1 MQYYYNSFNCLLVIS
16 LESTI
21 STYAATTST
30 TSDAAITT
38 TTVTTIGAYY
48 IKCIDFIKSS
58 SFHDFQQWQ
67 YNNNTSIKY
76 NNDVSNINTRY
87 LKHD

>member
-1 MQYYYNSFNCLLVIS
+1 MHWHNKMQYCKFNCLLVIS

-48 IKCIDFIKSS
+48 IM
-58 SFHDFQQWQ
+58 
-67 YNNNTSIKY
+67 Y
-76 NNDVSNINTRY
+76 
-87 LKHD
+87 

>member
-1 MQYYYNSFNCLLVIS
+1 MTVLVSAPLTVHAVLFYSFNCLLVIS

-21 STYAATTST
+21 SAYAATTST

-48 IKCIDFIKSS
+48 IM
-58 SFHDFQQWQ
+58 
-67 YNNNTSIKY
+67 Y
-76 NNDVSNINTRY
+76 
-87 LKHD
+87 